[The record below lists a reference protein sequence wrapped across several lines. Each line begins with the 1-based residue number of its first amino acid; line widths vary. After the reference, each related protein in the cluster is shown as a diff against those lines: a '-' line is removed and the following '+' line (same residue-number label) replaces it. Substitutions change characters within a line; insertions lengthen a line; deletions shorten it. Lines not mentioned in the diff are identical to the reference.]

1 MKYSFKL
8 GQQSAEEQSN
18 QKIDGILSLSKA
30 ELASKLNSQIG
41 AFDEIIDWGSRYDSI
56 SVAKVI
62 SVKAH
67 PDANKLKVC
76 LVNDGGVAEG
86 VQRDADGLIQVV
98 CGDPDVIEGLITAW
112 VAPGAIVP
120 STFEDKEPFK
130 LSKIKLR
137 GVESSGMLATAKEL
151 NLNSDHDSL
160 INLSDH
166 NLPEDQL
173 KVGTPFKELFNLDDI
188 IVDFEN
194 KMFTHRPD
202 CFGHLG
208 VSREVVGIQNIQFKS
223 PAWYK
228 FDTNS
233 SFPKPE
239 SKLKVEVDNQ
249 VPELC
254 PRYMVIPIEG
264 VNIEPSP
271 LWMQSILTRL
281 GIKPINNVV
290 DVTNYMMVL
299 TGQPMHAFDF
309 DKVKLND
316 QLAKFTLHK
325 PKKGDQLKVL
335 NGKTL
340 QFDPAVDTVL
350 ISDHQKVIDL
360 AGMMGG
366 ANSEID
372 DSTKR
377 IVLECANFDM
387 YAIRRSS
394 MKYGIFTD
402 AVTMYT
408 KGQSAAQTEPV
419 LAKAISML
427 KGLIPTIKVGELV
440 DIQKGA
446 FEYDHLTITP
456 QKVNQVL
463 GLNLTDLEI
472 VEILTSVEIY
482 SHDLGGLN
490 EICVS
495 PPFWRQDLQIE
506 EDVIEEVGR
515 LYGFNKIPAILPE
528 RSISPATPNPMLKL
542 KSVVRQEL
550 SKSGA
555 NEVLTYNFVSEK
567 LIKRAN
573 QNPEMAYTIRNALS
587 PELQKYRMAVVPN
600 ILEKIHSNI
609 KDGFEHFS
617 LYEIGKAHVKTHLQ
631 DDPQTGVLLPTEFQ
645 RLGFVS
651 ASKNKVEGS
660 PFFVAKRYL
669 SELLSSLGVKFKF
682 IELGSEMF
690 GVNIPITSVYQQGR
704 TAGVEIAGQLRGV
717 IGEFN
722 PAVSKNFK
730 LPESSAGFELDLEIL
745 KEEFNLDHDYSPLN
759 KFPSITQD
767 VTIETSGDQS
777 YQLTLDALVH
787 NLELKLNKSTN
798 NTNSPKVNKIKFKI
812 EPKGIYQA
820 SDSKTKKVTFSI
832 KFNHPERTL
841 NTDEVAKLLED

>member
-440 DIQKGA
+440 DIKKDA
-446 FEYDHLTITP
+446 FEYDHLTITVD
-456 QKVNQVL
+456 KVNQIL
-463 GLNLTDLEI
+463 GLSLTKAEI
-472 VEILTSVEIY
+472 VKILKSVEIY

-690 GVNIPITSVYQQGR
+690 GVNIPITSVYLPGR

-722 PAVSKNFK
+722 LDIAKNFK
-730 LPESSAGFELDLEIL
+730 LPESCAGFELDLEIL

-759 KFPSITQD
+759 KFPSISQD

>member
-151 NLNSDHDSL
+151 NLNNDHESL
-160 INLSDH
+160 INLSNH

-173 KVGTPFKELFNLDDI
+173 KVGTPFKQLFNLDDI

-208 VSREVVGIQNIQFKS
+208 VSREVAGIQNIQFKS
-223 PAWYK
+223 PDWYK
-228 FDTNS
+228 FDTDS
-233 SFPKPE
+233 SFPKLE
-239 SKLKVEVDNQ
+239 SELKIEVDNQ

-264 VNIEPSP
+264 IEVKPSP
-271 LWMQSILTRL
+271 LWMQSFLTRL

-309 DKVKLND
+309 DKVKFND

-340 QFDPAVDTVL
+340 QFDPAVDTIL
-350 ISDHQKVIDL
+350 ISDHQKVMDL

-372 DSTKR
+372 KSTKR

-408 KGQSAAQTEPV
+408 KGQSTAQTEPV
-419 LAKAISML
+419 IVKAISML
-427 KGLIPTIKVGELV
+427 KELIPGLKVGELV
-440 DIQKGA
+440 DIKKDA
-446 FEYDHLTITP
+446 FEYDHLTVTVD
-456 QKVNQVL
+456 KVNQVL
-463 GLNLTDLEI
+463 GLSLTEAEI

-482 SHDLGGLN
+482 SHDLGSLD
-490 EICVS
+490 EICVT

-515 LYGFNKIPAILPE
+515 LYGFNKIPASLPE
-528 RSISPATPNPMLKL
+528 RSISPAAPNRMIKL
-542 KSVVRQEL
+542 KSVIRQEL

-555 NEVLTYNFVSEK
+555 NEILTYNFVSEK
-567 LIKRAN
+567 LLRRAN

-587 PELQKYRMAVVPN
+587 PELQKYRMAIVPN

-609 KDGFEHFS
+609 KDSFEQFS
-617 LYEIGKAHVKTHLQ
+617 LFEIGKAHVKAHLQ
-631 DDPQTGVLLPTEFQ
+631 DDLQTGVPLPTEFQ

-651 ASKNKVEGS
+651 ASKNKTYGS
-660 PFFVAKRYL
+660 TFFVAKRNL
-669 SELLSSLGVKFKF
+669 TELLNSLGVKFRF
-682 IELGSEMF
+682 IELGPEMF
-690 GVNIPITSVYQQGR
+690 GVNIPITSVYLPGR

-722 PAVSKNFK
+722 LDIAKNFK
-730 LPESSAGFELDLEIL
+730 LPESCAGFELDLEIL

-759 KFPSITQD
+759 KFPSISQD